1 MFDFLLIVLG
11 LVNLFSKVKEKDN
24 KKRKKKRIQEYRETN
39 IEKRDFNNP
48 GNFQRQSQKKYGLGN
63 ILDEVQKALEE
74 AENKSKGIKDPNRAK
89 EIVTKKVSNNNPF
102 KKNKPNYQVLE
113 VEDRTESARLQAQ
126 TLGAEKLDE
135 YERSLYGDDEDN
147 PMFDYNLI
155 ESDDILDEQ
164 LDDFFED
171 LISDNGKT
179 LNLREGIIF
188 KEILDKP
195 LSMRR

>member
-179 LNLREGIIF
+179 LNMREGIIF

>member
-11 LVNLFSKVKEKDN
+11 LVTLFSKVKEKDN

-39 IEKRDFNNP
+39 IEKRDFNKP

-63 ILDEVQKALEE
+63 ILDEVQKAIEE

-135 YERSLYGDDEDN
+135 YDRSLYGDDEDN

-179 LNLREGIIF
+179 LNMREGIIF